1 MAPAEFTRFLQRA
14 HNAVVADDDETKS
27 RFLKACTELTK
38 AFALVSPHP
47 EAARVRAT
55 VKRLLRRMAL
65 LSLVSSGNR
74 G

>member
-1 MAPAEFTRFLQRA
+1 MAPVELTRLLQRA
-14 HNAVVADDDETKS
+14 HNAVVADDETKS

-47 EAARVRAT
+47 EAARIRVA
-55 VKRLLRRMAL
+55 VKRLLHRMAL
-65 LSLVSSGNR
+65 LSLVSLGNW